1 MHVYHIIQCL
11 LFIIDICTSA
21 CVELLGLVDKN
32 SRYSFKCEIQ
42 KKLFEYMC
50 ISDIT
55 YPNPSQGV
63 SKLYSPHDNQCEKLY
78 TLLDN
83 YNFPPSS

>member
-1 MHVYHIIQCL
+1 MYYIIQCL
-11 LFIIDICTSA
+11 LFIVDICASA
-21 CVELLGLVDKN
+21 CVELQGLVDKN
-32 SRYSFKCEIQ
+32 SRYSFKWEIQ
-42 KKLFEYMC
+42 KKLSEYMC

-63 SKLYSPHDNQCEKLY
+63 SKLYSPHDNQCEKLH

-83 YNFPPSS
+83 YNFSPSS